1 MRTVKTKRLLVC
13 QVQQIPVALFI
24 YMYIVSINIL
34 YADTGMLYIKD
45 DMSIRPNEPSHFRH
59 LKMALSM
66 CYVFLKLHA
75 YTNISRFYLI
85 KMNLL
90 SFEYRHI

>member
-24 YMYIVSINIL
+24 YIYVVSINIL
-34 YADTGMLYIKD
+34 YGDTGMLYIK
-45 DMSIRPNEPSHFRH
+45 EPSHFRH